1 MSLPASLVYLQF
13 HPVAYLL
20 KLQIEMTNANLI
32 AKVVR
37 STTRDGNYYS
47 GSGPKST
54 PNALSST
61 TGKKPS
67 RGTTK
72 AQNLTFTDQH
82 TTHVEGGRPD
92 TFELNNRP
100 EPGRDTPQPDLGIR
114 KTVETVINSEPRQD
128 DLGNDSDLESQSSST
143 RKLHYHHHISGK
155 PSR

>member
-20 KLQIEMTNANLI
+20 KLQIEMANANLI

-37 STTRDGNYYS
+37 SSATGGDYYS
-47 GSGPKST
+47 SGAQSRPG
-54 PNALSST
+54 AVSST
-61 TGKKPS
+61 TGKKLS
-67 RGTTK
+67 RGTAK
-72 AQNLTFTDQH
+72 GGNLTFTEQN
-82 TTHVEGGRPD
+82 TTHVEGGH
-92 TFELNNRP
+92 TEAFELNSRV
-100 EPGRDTPQPDLGIR
+100 EPGRDTPQTDLGIR

-143 RKLHYHHHISGK
+143 RKLHYHHHIMGK